1 MPKWLRIILAIIVFW
16 VCFFIGGAIVW
27 LVHRLYEAMFVP
39 QGNLIDSIIQI
50 LSNAVGIAVGAWL
63 FWLITE
69 GKANKVLLVNAILA
83 AIVAIVILVS
93 VCIRGATWQV
103 IVSDVL
109 SVIATLCVVF
119 VGTVP
124 DEGD

>member
-1 MPKWLRIILAIIVFW
+1 
-16 VCFFIGGAIVW
+16 
-27 LVHRLYEAMFVP
+27 MFVP

-93 VCIRGATWQV
+93 VCIRGTTWQV

-124 DEGD
+124 DEDE